1 MILAVMVLRKRGFL
15 MILSTKFSRTL
26 LGILFLMSSSFA
38 FATQNND
45 PLIKNCINDQLRN
58 HQNIKGKSLD
68 ASDFNQY
75 CSCVARVVRNGIN
88 DQQLNELSRNSPKAK
103 PDWLKRS
110 ERDAQ
115 KQCMNDPLAKS
126 QST

>member
-1 MILAVMVLRKRGFL
+1 
-15 MILSTKFSRTL
+15 MILSTKFSKAL
-26 LGILFLMSSSFA
+26 LGISFLINSSFA
-38 FATQNND
+38 FATQKND
-45 PLIKNCINDQLRN
+45 PLIKNCISNQLRN
-58 HQNIKGKSLD
+58 HQNIKSKPLD

-88 DQQLNELSRNSPKAK
+88 DQQLNELNQNAHKAK
-103 PDWLKRS
+103 PDWLNRS

>member
-1 MILAVMVLRKRGFL
+1 
-15 MILSTKFSRTL
+15 MILSTKFSKAL
-26 LGILFLMSSSFA
+26 LGILFLINSSFA
-38 FATQNND
+38 LAIQNNEL
-45 PLIKNCINDQLRN
+45 LIKNCISDQLRN
-58 HQNIKGKSLD
+58 HQNIKSKPLD

-75 CSCVARVVRNGIN
+75 CSCVARVIRNGIN
-88 DQQLNELSRNSPKAK
+88 DQQLNELNQNAQKAK

-115 KQCMNDPLAKS
+115 KQCINDPLAKS

>member
-1 MILAVMVLRKRGFL
+1 
-15 MILSTKFSRTL
+15 MILSTKFSKAL
-26 LGILFLMSSSFA
+26 LGISFLINSSFA

-45 PLIKNCINDQLRN
+45 PLIKNCISDQLRN
-58 HQNIKGKSLD
+58 HQNIKSKPLV

-88 DQQLNELSRNSPKAK
+88 DQQLNELNQNAHKVK
-103 PDWLKRS
+103 PDWLNRS

>member
-1 MILAVMVLRKRGFL
+1 
-15 MILSTKFSRTL
+15 MILSTKFSKAL
-26 LGILFLMSSSFA
+26 LGNLFLINSSFA
-38 FATQNND
+38 LAIQNND
-45 PLIKNCINDQLRN
+45 LLIKNCISDQLRN
-58 HQNIKGKSLD
+58 HQNIKSKPLD

-75 CSCVARVVRNGIN
+75 CSCVARVVRNSIS
-88 DQQLNELSRNSPKAK
+88 DQQLNELNQNSQKAK

-115 KQCMNDPLAKS
+115 KQCINDPLAKS